1 MCYNFYL
8 SVTQNSKWS
17 PTKPIYV
24 NLTYYNS
31 LSIEKGY
38 TSGMN
43 KLEIL
48 EDYFGHDAFRPLQEE
63 VVDAILAKQ
72 DVLMILPTGGGKSLC
87 YQLPTLM
94 MKGVTVV
101 VSPLL
106 ALMHDQVVALKA
118 NGIPA
123 AMLSSMQDL
132 DESQKIEEQ
141 LKAGEIKLLYVAPER
156 LTNAYF
162 LNLLHQL
169 PINFFVIDEAHC
181 VSEWGHEFRE
191 NYRRLSL
198 IKEQFATTPIAAFT
212 ATATHM
218 VESDIAS
225 NLALHHPKRVRGSLF
240 RENLTINA
248 RHRIKDGREQLM
260 EFLKLHTDE
269 SGIIYTLSRK
279 STESVAHFLQSKGIE
294 AKAYHAGLSTEEK
307 NSTYADFVADRV
319 QIVVATIAF
328 GMGIDKSNIRF
339 VVHMTMPKTLE
350 NYYQEIGRAGRDGL
364 DSETLLLF
372 SAQDI
377 VQQKMFIEDLP
388 ETPYKQH
395 AFNKLDSMV
404 RFANSE
410 NCRHQSIAAYF
421 DDRIE
426 ACKDKCDNCTAP
438 ASEKVDITLP
448 ARMLLSAILRTDQKF
463 GLHYVID
470 VLRGSQE
477 QRVLQ
482 NGHDT
487 LSVYGIGDEYSKAQW
502 MTIGDKL
509 LELNAVEIGEFKV
522 YKLTPFGVEVIKGE
536 HTIELKKERLT
547 VQKAEKKKRVTYLD
561 DYNVEVY
568 DKLRD
573 LRTQIASE
581 KGIPPYIVFS
591 DKTLKDLSNKQPQD
605 KEAMLEVH
613 GIGEVKFERYGKEF
627 LTLLNDEQ

>member
-1 MCYNFYL
+1 
-8 SVTQNSKWS
+8 
-17 PTKPIYV
+17 
-24 NLTYYNS
+24 
-31 LSIEKGY
+31 
-38 TSGMN
+38 MN
-43 KLEIL
+43 KLETL
-48 EDYFGHDAFRPLQEE
+48 KHYFGHDTFRPLQEE
-63 VVDAILAKQ
+63 VVDAIINKE

-87 YQLPTLM
+87 YQLPTLLM
-94 MKGVTVV
+94 DGITIV

-106 ALMHDQVVALKA
+106 ALMHDQVVALRA
-118 NGIPA
+118 NDIPA

-132 DESQKIEEQ
+132 DESQKIEAQ
-141 LKAGEIKLLYVAPER
+141 LRAGEIKLLYVAPER

-162 LNLLHQL
+162 LNMLHQL

-198 IKEQFATTPIAAFT
+198 LKEQFATTPIAAFT
-212 ATATHM
+212 ATATHA
-218 VESDIAS
+218 VESDIAA
-225 NLALHHPKRVRGSLF
+225 NLGLVEPKRVRGSLF
-240 RENLTINA
+240 RENLTVNA
-248 RHRIKDGREQLM
+248 RHRIKDGRAQLM
-260 EFLKLHTDE
+260 EFLKLHKDE

-279 STESVAHFLQSKGIE
+279 STEAVAQFLQGKGIE
-294 AKAYHAGLSTEEK
+294 AKAYHAGLPTQEK
-307 NSTYADFVADRV
+307 NATYADFVADRV

-350 NYYQEIGRAGRDGL
+350 NFYQEIGRAGRDGVA
-364 DSETLLLF
+364 SETLLLF

-395 AFNKLDSMV
+395 AFNKLDAMV

-426 ACKDKCDNCTAP
+426 VCEDKCDNCTAP
-438 ASEKVDITLP
+438 QSEKIDITTA
-448 ARMLLSAILRTDQKF
+448 ARMLLSTILRTEQNF

-470 VLRGSQE
+470 VLKGSKE

-487 LSVYGIGDEYSKAQW
+487 LSVYGIGEEYSKNQW
-502 MTIGDKL
+502 LTIGDKL
-509 LELNAVEIGEFKV
+509 LELGAVEIGEFKV
-522 YKLTPFGVEVIKGE
+522 YKLTQFGVEVIKGA
-536 HTIELKKERLT
+536 HSIELKKERLT
-547 VQKAEKKKRVTYLD
+547 VQKAETKRKVTYFD
-561 DYNVEVY
+561 DYDVDMY

-573 LRTQIASE
+573 LRKEIASE

-605 KEAMLEVH
+605 KQEMLEIH
-613 GIGEVKFERYGKEF
+613 GIGEVKFERYGDAF
-627 LTLLNDEQ
+627 LELLQDT

>member
-1 MCYNFYL
+1 
-8 SVTQNSKWS
+8 
-17 PTKPIYV
+17 
-24 NLTYYNS
+24 
-31 LSIEKGY
+31 
-38 TSGMN
+38 MN
-43 KLEIL
+43 KLETL
-48 EDYFGHDAFRPLQEE
+48 EHYFGHSTFRPLQEE

-87 YQLPTLM
+87 YQLPTLLM
-94 MKGVTVV
+94 EGITVV

-106 ALMHDQVVALKA
+106 ALMHDQVVALKE
-118 NGIPA
+118 NGIA
-123 AMLSSMQDL
+123 AEMLSSMQDL
-132 DESQKIEEQ
+132 EESQQIETR
-141 LKAGEIKLLYVAPER
+141 LRAGEIKLLYVAPER

-198 IKEQFATTPIAAFT
+198 LKEQFPTTPIAAFT
-212 ATATHM
+212 ATATHA

-225 NLALHHPKRVRGSLF
+225 NLGLQNPKRVRGSLF
-240 RENLTINA
+240 RDNLTIHA
-248 RHRIKDGREQLM
+248 RHRIKDGRAQLM

-279 STESVAHFLQSKGIE
+279 STEAVAHFLQTKGIE
-294 AKAYHAGLSTEEK
+294 AKAYHAGLPTEEK
-307 NSTYADFVADRV
+307 NRTYADFVADKV

-350 NYYQEIGRAGRDGL
+350 NFYQEIGRAGRDGV

-421 DDRIE
+421 DDRIDG
-426 ACKDKCDNCTAP
+426 CGTKCDNCTAP
-438 ASEKVDITLP
+438 ESEKVDITT
-448 ARMLLSAILRTDQKF
+448 ASRMLLSTILRTDQNF

-470 VLRGSQE
+470 VLKGSKE

-487 LSVYGIGDEYSKAQW
+487 LSVYGIGEEYSKSQW
-502 MTIGDKL
+502 LTIGDKL
-509 LELNAVEIGEFKV
+509 LELNAVEVGEFKV
-522 YKLTPFGVEVIKGE
+522 YKLTNFGIEVIKGA
-536 HTIELKKERLT
+536 HTIELKKERLS
-547 VQKAEKKKRVTYLD
+547 VQKAEPKKRVTYFD
-561 DYNVEVY
+561 DYDAEVY

-591 DKTLKDLSNKQPQD
+591 DKTLKDLSVKVPQD
-605 KEAMLEVH
+605 KETMLAVH
-613 GIGEVKFERYGKEF
+613 GIGEVKFERYGNAF
-627 LTLLNDEQ
+627 LALLSEIAS

>member
-1 MCYNFYL
+1 
-8 SVTQNSKWS
+8 
-17 PTKPIYV
+17 
-24 NLTYYNS
+24 
-31 LSIEKGY
+31 
-38 TSGMN
+38 MN
-43 KLEIL
+43 KLETL
-48 EDYFGHDAFRPLQEE
+48 KHYFGHSTFRPLQEE
-63 VVDAILAKQ
+63 VVDAILNKQ

-87 YQLPTLM
+87 YQLPTLL
-94 MKGVTVV
+94 MKGITVV

-118 NGIPA
+118 NGISA
-123 AMLSSMQDL
+123 EMLSSMQDL
-132 DESQKIEEQ
+132 EESQQIEIR
-141 LKAGEIKLLYVAPER
+141 LRSGEIKLLYVAPER

-198 IKEQFATTPIAAFT
+198 LKEQFAPTPIAAFT
-212 ATATHM
+212 ATATHA

-225 NLALHHPKRVRGSLF
+225 NLGLQNPKRVRGSLF

-248 RHRIKDGREQLM
+248 RHRIKDGRAQLM
-260 EFLKLHTDE
+260 EFLKLHTNE

-279 STESVAHFLQSKGIE
+279 STEAVAHFLQTKGIE

-307 NSTYADFVADRV
+307 NSTYANFVADRV

-339 VVHMTMPKTLE
+339 VVHMTLPKTIE
-350 NYYQEIGRAGRDGL
+350 NFYQEIGRAGRDG
-364 DSETLLLF
+364 SEAETLLLF

-395 AFNKLDSMV
+395 AFNKLDAMV

-410 NCRHQSIAAYF
+410 SCRHQTVAAYF
-421 DDRIE
+421 DDRINR
-426 ACKDKCDNCTAP
+426 CDTKCDNCTAP
-438 ASEKVDITLP
+438 QSEKVDITIA
-448 ARMLLSAILRTDQKF
+448 ARMLLSAILRTEQNF

-470 VLRGSQE
+470 VLKGSRE

-487 LSVYGIGDEYSKAQW
+487 LSVYGIGEEYSKSQW
-502 MTIGDKL
+502 LTIGDKL
-509 LELNAVEIGEFKV
+509 LELNAVEISEFKV
-522 YKLTPFGVEVIKGE
+522 YKLTNFGVEVIKGA
-536 HTIELKKERLT
+536 HTVELKKERLA
-547 VQKAEKKKRVTYLD
+547 VQKAEVSKKVSYLE
-561 DYNVEVY
+561 DYDSELY
-568 DKLRD
+568 DKLRE
-573 LRTQIASE
+573 LRTKIATANN
-581 KGIPPYIVFS
+581 IPPYIVFS
-591 DKTLKDLSNKQPQD
+591 DKTLKDLSVKQPQS
-605 KEAMLEVH
+605 KQEMLEVH
-613 GIGEVKFERYGKEF
+613 GVGEVKFERYGEEF
-627 LTLLNDEQ
+627 LSLLSGMKA

>member
-1 MCYNFYL
+1 
-8 SVTQNSKWS
+8 
-17 PTKPIYV
+17 
-24 NLTYYNS
+24 
-31 LSIEKGY
+31 
-38 TSGMN
+38 MN
-43 KLEIL
+43 KLETL
-48 EDYFGHDAFRPLQEE
+48 EHYFGHSSFRPLQEE

-87 YQLPTLM
+87 YQLPTLLM
-94 MKGVTVV
+94 EGITVV

-106 ALMHDQVVALKA
+106 ALMHDQVVALQA
-118 NGIPA
+118 NGISA
-123 AMLSSMQDL
+123 EMLSSMQDL
-132 DESQKIEEQ
+132 EESQQIEAR
-141 LKAGEIKLLYVAPER
+141 LRAGEVKLLYVAPER

-198 IKEQFATTPIAAFT
+198 LKEQFATTPIAAFT
-212 ATATHM
+212 ATATHA

-225 NLALHHPKRVRGSLF
+225 NLGLQDPKRVRGSLF

-248 RHRIKDGREQLM
+248 RHRIKDGRAQLM

-279 STESVAHFLQSKGIE
+279 STEAVAHYLQTKGIE
-294 AKAYHAGLSTEEK
+294 AKAYHAGLPTKEK
-307 NSTYADFVADRV
+307 NKTYADFVADKV

-350 NYYQEIGRAGRDGL
+350 NFYQEIGRAGRDGIA
-364 DSETLLLF
+364 SETLLLF

-410 NCRHQSIAAYF
+410 NCRHQSVAAYF
-421 DDRIE
+421 DDRMDDC
-426 ACKDKCDNCTAP
+426 ADKCDNCTAP
-438 ASEKVDITLP
+438 ASEKIDITTA
-448 ARMLLSAILRTDQKF
+448 ARMLLSTILRTEQNF

-470 VLRGSQE
+470 VLKGSKE

-487 LSVYGIGDEYSKAQW
+487 LSVYGIGNEYSKSQW
-502 MTIGDKL
+502 LTIGDKL

-522 YKLTPFGVEVIKGE
+522 YKLTAFGVEVIKGG

-547 VQKAEKKKRVTYLD
+547 VQKAETKKKVTYFD
-561 DYNVEVY
+561 DYDAEVY

-573 LRTQIASE
+573 LRTQIASQ

-591 DKTLKDLSNKQPQD
+591 DKTLKDLSVKVPQD

-613 GIGEVKFERYGKEF
+613 GIGEVKFERYGSEF
-627 LTLLNDEQ
+627 LSLLSGVDS

>member
-1 MCYNFYL
+1 
-8 SVTQNSKWS
+8 
-17 PTKPIYV
+17 
-24 NLTYYNS
+24 
-31 LSIEKGY
+31 
-38 TSGMN
+38 MN
-43 KLEIL
+43 KLETL
-48 EDYFGHDAFRPLQEE
+48 EHYFGHSSFRPFQEE
-63 VVDAILAKQ
+63 IVDAILDKQ

-87 YQLPTLM
+87 YQLPTLLM
-94 MKGVTVV
+94 EGITVV

-132 DESQKIEEQ
+132 DESQQIEKELRDGKIE
-141 LKAGEIKLLYVAPER
+141 LLYVAPER

-198 IKEQFATTPIAAFT
+198 LKEQFVTTPIAAFT
-212 ATATHM
+212 ATATNA
-218 VESDIAS
+218 VEEDIAT
-225 NLALHHPKRVRGSLF
+225 NLGLVTPKRVRGSLF
-240 RENLTINA
+240 RDNLMINA
-248 RHRIKDGREQLM
+248 RHRIKDGRAQLT
-260 EFLKLHTDE
+260 EFLKLHKDE

-279 STESVAHFLQSKGIE
+279 STEAIAKFLQDKGIE
-294 AKAYHAGLSTEEK
+294 AKAYHAGLPTQEK
-307 NSTYADFVADRV
+307 NKTYADFVADRV

-350 NYYQEIGRAGRDGL
+350 NFYQEIGRAGRDGVE
-364 DSETLLLF
+364 SETLLLF

-410 NCRHQSIAAYF
+410 NCRHQSVAAYF
-421 DDRIE
+421 DDRME
-426 ACKDKCDNCTAP
+426 ACSDKCDNCTAP
-438 ASEKVDITLP
+438 ASEKVDITTA
-448 ARMLLSAILRTDQKF
+448 ARMLLSTILRTEQNF

-470 VLRGSQE
+470 VLKGSKE
-477 QRVLQ
+477 QRVLA

-487 LSVYGIGDEYSKAQW
+487 LSVYGIGNEYSKNQW
-502 MTIGDKL
+502 LTIGDKL

-522 YKLTPFGVEVIKGE
+522 YKLTNFGVEVIKGA
-536 HTIELKKERLT
+536 HTIDLKKERLT
-547 VQKAEKKKRVTYLD
+547 VQKAEAKKKVTYFD
-561 DYNVEVY
+561 NYNVEVY
-568 DKLRD
+568 DKLRE
-573 LRTQIASE
+573 LRTKIASQ

-591 DKTLKDLSNKQPQD
+591 DKTLKDLSVKLPQD
-605 KEAMLEVH
+605 KEAMLDVH
-613 GIGEVKFERYGKEF
+613 GIGEVKFERYGKAF
-627 LTLLNDEQ
+627 LEVLVDG